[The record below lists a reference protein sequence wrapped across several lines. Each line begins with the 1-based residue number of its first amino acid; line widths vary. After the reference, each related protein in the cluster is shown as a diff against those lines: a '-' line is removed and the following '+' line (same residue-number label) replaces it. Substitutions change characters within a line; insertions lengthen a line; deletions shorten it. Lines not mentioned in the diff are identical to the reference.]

1 MKAVLVVVELCL
13 FIAFSPTIDLEK
25 SEALAPEPALP
36 ADLSGV
42 YRVEPEGSL
51 LAGSCLVYKVGEGY
65 LFLWATVS
73 RLDEKQLSAVTMR
86 GTGLRKGNEV
96 AVSWGAE
103 EKVQGV
109 TMYSVRP
116 KQLVGDWVVGGAL
129 GRRTKEVL
137 TKVSELKLGE

>member
-51 LAGSCLVYKVGEGY
+51 LAGSCWVYKVGEGY

-116 KQLVGDWVVGGAL
+116 KQLVGEWVVGGAL

>member
-116 KQLVGDWVVGGAL
+116 KQLVGEWVVGGAL